1 MMNSYSAFFS
11 KSNLILPRHDS
22 PFPVYPSL
30 QVQLWEPSVLVQ
42 CAFMSQSWPPLLHSS
57 ISSRVSDL

>member
-1 MMNSYSAFFS
+1 MNSYSAFFS

-30 QVQLWEPSVLVQ
+30 QVQLWAIGVGAMRIYVTIMASFA
-42 CAFMSQSWPPLLHSS
+42 AFVD
-57 ISSRVSDL
+57 I